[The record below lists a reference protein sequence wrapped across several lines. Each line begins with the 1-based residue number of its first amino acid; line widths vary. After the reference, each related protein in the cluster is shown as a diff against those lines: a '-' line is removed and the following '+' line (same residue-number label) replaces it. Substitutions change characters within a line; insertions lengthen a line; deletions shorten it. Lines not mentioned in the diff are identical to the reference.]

1 MKKKAGTSPAILI
14 LTFGIVVLMFFALFT
29 FLTIHEANRA
39 KLQSPDILNSAYA
52 KEAEINFQLSQLMK
66 ESLNELS
73 EQLTKTSY
81 LNILKENFRKR
92 QIANLFPELKEI
104 ESQFTEQNLE
114 IDDDQIAL
122 KLNIKIDKIGEING
136 REVASVLYIYEKK
149 FTTPIPKISALSGFQ
164 FSTISTESF
173 GISWIFQSLINI
185 LIRKVYFGQMV

>member
-1 MKKKAGTSPAILI
+1 MKKKAGTPPAILI

-29 FLTIHEANRA
+29 FLTKHEANRA

-81 LNILKENFRKR
+81 LDKLKENFRER

-104 ESQFTEQNLE
+104 ESQFTEQNLQITEDE
-114 IDDDQIAL
+114 ITL
-122 KLNIKIDKIGEING
+122 KINIKIDKTAKVKG
-136 REVASVLYIYEKK
+136 REVASVLYIYEKE
-149 FTTPIPKISALSGFQ
+149 FITPIPKI
-164 FSTISTESF
+164 
-173 GISWIFQSLINI
+173 
-185 LIRKVYFGQMV
+185 